1 MKMEFLPTLSEIR
14 EMLGEDLYVKF
25 VWMWREQEQNTRAVE
40 RRALYAAVTPQHN
53 VEAWPTPVFS
63 RVGEHEVPTPAQ
75 AFQAAIARVPRAAEK
90 TEVGELAGFLDRIG
104 AATREEPREAVMA
117 GRRRRR

>member
-1 MKMEFLPTLSEIR
+1 MKMEFLPTLTDIR

-40 RRALYAAVTPQHN
+40 RRALYAAVTPQHT

-63 RVGEHEVPTPAQ
+63 RIGDREVPTPAQ
-75 AFQAAIARVPRAAEK
+75 AFQAAIARAPR
-90 TEVGELAGFLDRIG
+90 TGDTIEVGELAGFLDRIG
-104 AATREEPREAVMA
+104 AGTRDEQREAVMA

>member
-1 MKMEFLPTLSEIR
+1 MKMEFLPALSEIR
-14 EMLGEDLYVKF
+14 QMLGEDLYVKF
-25 VWMWREQEQNTRAVE
+25 VWMWREQEQDSRAVE

-63 RVGEHEVPTPAQ
+63 RNSDHELPTPAL
-75 AFQAAIARVPRAAEK
+75 AFQASIARVPRAAE
-90 TEVGELAGFLDRIG
+90 TIEVGELAGFLDRIG
-104 AATREEPREAVMA
+104 AGAREEQREAVAA